1 MHARISDNSK
11 VIRNEGKIIRTGN
24 SSALRLPANI
34 MKATGM
40 QLGDPVEI
48 EASEKSITIT
58 LARKADILSYDLAQL
73 VAGITAH
80 NLHGEIDFGRP
91 VGQELL

>member
-1 MHARISDNSK
+1 MQAISSSYDK
-11 VIRNEGKIIRTGN
+11 VIRNEGKIIRAGN

-40 QLGDPVEI
+40 KLGDPVEI

-58 LARKADILSYDLAQL
+58 LSRKAEVVSYDLAQL
-73 VAGITAH
+73 IAGITPE
-80 NLHGEIDFGRP
+80 NLHGKFDFGSP
-91 VGQELL
+91 VGGELL